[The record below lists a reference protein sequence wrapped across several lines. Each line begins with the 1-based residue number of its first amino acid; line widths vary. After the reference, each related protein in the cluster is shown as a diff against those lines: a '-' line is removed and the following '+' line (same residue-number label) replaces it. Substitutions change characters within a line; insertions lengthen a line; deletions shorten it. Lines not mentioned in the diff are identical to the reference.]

1 MDKNKVFKDFVDV
14 NEVLIVDKN
23 PSSRSRLVKVMSDL
37 GCKRHMIHTAGSL
50 IEAQEII
57 ITKKIGIILSDYII
71 GGGSGFDLFK
81 MLRKKIPTAKDTCLV
96 LVTSNINQ
104 SSVAKAAEEDVDS
117 FIIKPFTIQSIQ
129 ESLLSTICAK
139 VQPSEYQIKIDEG
152 KDHLFE
158 GRYDEAVAAFKAAKP
173 LHAKPALAL
182 FYLGQAEYLQ
192 DQVDQAQ
199 NNYVDG
205 LELINIHYK
214 CLVGLYEILV
224 RDEKYTDAYQ
234 VIKKIARFFPANPDR
249 LNEIIHL
256 AIKTE
261 NFADMQM
268 YYEIFTQLDSRPNH
282 VVNYVGAGLFISGK
296 YNLLNNNRAQAT
308 TYFDELAVSCSEFT
322 KYIRAVISIL
332 VEHDFADDAERY
344 LTRFAS
350 ENRDK
355 EDYLVSEF
363 LINAKKGK
371 DLDLVVKS
379 GLELYNR
386 KVRDFDC
393 MKFLVKALEVSGYS
407 GDKLSQYREEMMQ
420 LWPDKMAA

>member
-1 MDKNKVFKDFVDV
+1 MDKNKIFKDFVDV
-14 NEVLIVDKN
+14 NDVLIVDKN
-23 PSSRSRLVKVMSDL
+23 PSSRSRLVKIMSDL

-57 ITKKIGIILSDYII
+57 ITKKVGIILSDYII

-81 MLRKKIPTAKDTCLV
+81 MLRKKNPVAKESCLV

-117 FIIKPFTIQSIQ
+117 FIIKPFTVQSIQ

-158 GRYDEAVAAFKAAKP
+158 GRYDEAVKALKEAKT
-173 LHAKPALAL
+173 LHPKPALAL

-192 DQVDQAQ
+192 DQVDNAQ
-199 NNYVDG
+199 SNYVEG
-205 LELINIHYK
+205 LDLINIHYK
-214 CLVGLYEILV
+214 CLVGLYEILM
-224 RDEKYTDAYQ
+224 RDEKFSEAYQ

-256 AIKTE
+256 AVKTE
-261 NFADMQM
+261 NFEDMQL
-268 YYEIFTQLDSRPNH
+268 YYEIFTQLDTRPNH
-282 VVNYVGAGLFISGK
+282 VVNYVGAGLYISGK
-296 YNLLNNNRAQAT
+296 YNLLNNNRAKAT

-322 KYIRAVISIL
+322 KYIRAVIAIL
-332 VEHDFADDAERY
+332 VEHGFAEDAEKY
-344 LTRFAS
+344 LTRFS
-350 ENRDK
+350 MESRGE

-363 LINAKKGK
+363 LINAKKGV
-371 DLDLVVKS
+371 DLDLVVKT

-393 MKFLVKALEVSGYS
+393 MKFLIGALEASGYT
-407 GDKLSQYREEMMQ
+407 GDKLTQYRAEMLQ
-420 LWPDKMAA
+420 LWPEKMAA